1 MQFSGWAVE
10 RINITQNILVDWM
23 KIKCFIIFLFIIT
36 GKSLVPKQTD
46 KMEKT
51 EYATSENPTRKS
63 QVSHLANHSVKVV
76 Y

>member
-1 MQFSGWAVE
+1 MGSRADQHYPKYFSRLE
-10 RINITQNILVDWM
+10 EN
-23 KIKCFIIFLFIIT
+23 KICFIIFLFIIT
-36 GKSLVPKQTD
+36 GKSLVPKQTN

-63 QVSHLANHSVKVV
+63 QVSHLVDHSVKVV